1 MSTAIKGVDLGEG
14 LGGKGPPLSEAKNEK
29 DHGYYVRNKG
39 KTLSIYLIV
48 ISSLCVAS
56 ISGVILQVLAASPP

>member
-48 ISSLCVAS
+48 ISSLWRC
-56 ISGVILQVLAASPP
+56 